1 MTASMPSYWQL
12 LAIVAPV
19 FVLFALGA
27 LLRRTCRL
35 TDESEAAMLR
45 IYVNFFYPALIL
57 KSVLGNAALR
67 DPANLLWPPLAG
79 FGTILVGFAAGYCLG
94 RALGLHIGAGLRTFA
109 FAVGIYNYGF
119 IPIPLMESLY
129 GREPLGVLLV
139 QNMGCELA
147 VWSVGLLVLAGLS
160 VREGWRR
167 VLNPAIC
174 TLVVAVAV
182 NLAGFH
188 APAVLMRVIDLL
200 GGCAIPFGLLL
211 CGVTLAT
218 YVKQPRQLYSG
229 RTTPAACLL
238 RLAVLPVAFLLLA
251 RFAPVSIE
259 LKRVLVIQAAMPSG
273 MMPLVLARHYGGQ
286 PLIAAQIIVGTT
298 LLGLFVIPL
307 WLQFGIAWAGG

>member
-1 MTASMPSYWQL
+1 MPSYWQL
-12 LAIVAPV
+12 LALVAPV

-67 DPANLLWPPLAG
+67 DPANLLWPPVAG
-79 FGTILVGFAAGYCLG
+79 FVSIVLGLAVGYFVG
-94 RALGLHIGAGLRTFA
+94 RALGLHTGAGLRTFA

-147 VWSVGLLVLAGLS
+147 VWSVGLLVLAGLTG
-160 VREGWRR
+160 REGWRR
-167 VLNPAIC
+167 VVNPPIC
-174 TLVVAVAV
+174 TLVIAVAV
-182 NLAGFH
+182 NLSGLVL
-188 APAVLMRVIDLL
+188 PAVIMRGVDML
-200 GGCAIPFGLLL
+200 GVCAIPFGLLL
-211 CGVTLAT
+211 CGVTLDT
-218 YVKQPRQLYSG
+218 YLKEPRQLFDA
-229 RTTPAACLL
+229 RTTPAACLV
-238 RLAVLPVAFLLLA
+238 RLAVLPAAFLLMA
-251 RFAPVSIE
+251 KFAPVSLE
-259 LKRVLVIQAAMPSG
+259 LKRVLVVQAAMPSG
-273 MMPLVLARHYGGQ
+273 MMPLVLARHYGGR

-298 LLGLFVIPL
+298 LLGVLVIPL
-307 WLQFGIAWAGG
+307 WLAWGMAWAGG

>member
-1 MTASMPSYWQL
+1 MPSYWQL

-45 IYVNFFYPALIL
+45 MYVSFFYPALIL

-79 FGTILVGFAAGYCLG
+79 FATILLGFAAGYYVG
-94 RALGLHIGAGLRTFA
+94 RALGLHAGAGLRTFA

-139 QNMGCELA
+139 QNMGCEVA
-147 VWSVGLLVLAGLS
+147 IWSVGLLVLAGLS
-160 VREGWRR
+160 LREGWRR

-174 TLVVAVAV
+174 TLVVALMV
-182 NLAGFH
+182 NLSGFIL
-188 APAVLMRVIDLL
+188 PAVLMRVIDLL

-211 CGVTLAT
+211 CGVTLDT
-218 YVKQPRQLYSG
+218 YVAKPHQLYSG
-229 RTTPAACLL
+229 RTTPVACLL
-238 RLAVLPVAFLLLA
+238 RLAVLPAAFLLLA
-251 RFAPVSIE
+251 KFAPVSVE
-259 LKRVLVIQAAMPSG
+259 LKRVLVVQAAMPSG
-273 MMPLVLARHYGGQ
+273 MLPLVLARHYGGQ
-286 PLIAAQIIVGTT
+286 PRVGVQVVLGSSLVS
-298 LLGLFVIPL
+298 LLTIPL
-307 WLQFGIAWAGG
+307 WIQFGLKFLF